1 MEPTFIQ
8 DYLLYNSGN
17 ECPRRYHIWSAHFL
31 LAATAGR
38 KVYLNRGYTTLY
50 PELYLTLVGTQ
61 GNRKTTAKDIA
72 RDMYVEVNPDS
83 PLGANVQSREKIM
96 ELLASTDGIRTY
108 TDEKGEVVECHPM
121 TFFINELKNFLSINP
136 TGMIEF
142 LTDIY
147 GQKYFRNSTL
157 KHGEQVVPNPCINIL
172 ACETPEWIQEKL
184 KLRILS
190 GGFARRMIYVYET
203 EMGELIAFPG
213 PTPEGTAA
221 RERCLNHLKK
231 VKAMVGPF
239 KWDPEAEKYFDLW
252 YRTKKV
258 PDDPIMRG
266 YYTSKHDQLLKVA
279 MGLCL
284 AEKEPKLLITV
295 PHLELGLAT
304 LDSIEDNLPKL
315 SIAAGRN
322 ELAIPQQQLLD
333 LIEKHG
339 GWWPYNWVL
348 RDTASNLQ
356 PMEQETVIRFLK
368 TTEALFEAK
377 IPFAINGSGEWIP
390 GGIERRT
397 LMTKVRLMKCI
408 EQKIIQT
415 KPPSSLPS

>member
-1 MEPTFIQ
+1 MQPTFIQ
-8 DYLLYNSGN
+8 DYLLYNSQN
-17 ECPRRYHIWSAHFL
+17 ECPRRYHIWAAHFL
-31 LAATAGR
+31 LAATVGR
-38 KVYLNRGYTTLY
+38 KVYLNRGYYTLY
-50 PELYLTLVGTQ
+50 PELYTTLVGTQ

-72 RDMYVEVNPDS
+72 RDMFVEVNPDS

-96 ELLASTDGIRTY
+96 ELLASVDGTRQY
-108 TDEKGEVVECHPM
+108 TNELGEVVECHPM

-136 TGMIEF
+136 AGMIEF

-190 GGFARRMIYVYET
+190 GGFARRMIYIYEL
-203 EMGELIAFPG
+203 EMGDLITFPE
-213 PTPEGTAA
+213 PTPEGLAA
-221 RERCLNHLKK
+221 RERCVEHLKK
-231 VKAMVGPF
+231 IKQLVGPF
-239 KWDPEAEKYFDLW
+239 QWEPDAKKYFDHW
-252 YRTKKV
+252 YRNKQV

-284 AEKEPKLLITV
+284 AEREPRLLITV
-295 PHLELGLAT
+295 PHLEVGLAT

-315 SIAAGRN
+315 SMAAGRN

-339 GWWPYNWVL
+339 GWWPEKWVL
-348 RDTASNLQ
+348 RDTSAFLNPQ
-356 PMEQETVIRFLK
+356 EQWSVVRFLVD
-368 TTEALFEAK
+368 TEALYRAK
-377 IPFAINGSGEWIP
+377 VPFAVDEKGQWKEGGVPRETLLTKIKMLECIKKGLIP
-390 GGIERRT
+390 
-397 LMTKVRLMKCI
+397 TK
-408 EQKIIQT
+408 
-415 KPPSSLPS
+415 